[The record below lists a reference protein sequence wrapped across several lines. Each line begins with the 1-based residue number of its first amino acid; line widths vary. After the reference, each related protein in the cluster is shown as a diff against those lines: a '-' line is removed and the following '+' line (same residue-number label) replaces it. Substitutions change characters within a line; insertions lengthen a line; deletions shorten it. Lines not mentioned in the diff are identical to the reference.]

1 MYSLPVLWVQ
11 LWWWWSW
18 PQLQWRRH
26 QGESQGWGFSWS
38 GRGGT
43 LHCSQLTSHQS
54 EPQTWGLQ
62 NIASVANLSHCLEID
77 FISGSNYNMYVKQVH
92 ELCPLTLRYEVTTQ
106 QWIQDRLYSI
116 HFLYDQSFPKPD
128 SQFQGCCKV
137 GILKEGKAHHSE
149 SSDCYYMKK
158 QFWFWQN
165 LFLFKWNTRTRYFLF
180 NWNRITGI
188 LTVYIYTNSC

>member
-1 MYSLPVLWVQ
+1 
-11 LWWWWSW
+11 
-18 PQLQWRRH
+18 
-26 QGESQGWGFSWS
+26 
-38 GRGGT
+38 
-43 LHCSQLTSHQS
+43 
-54 EPQTWGLQ
+54 
-62 NIASVANLSHCLEID
+62 
-77 FISGSNYNMYVKQVH
+77 MYVKQVH

-180 NWNRITGI
+180 NWNRVTGI
-188 LTVYIYTNSC
+188 FTVNIYTNSCWFYYSHADLLVDDLQSLIFEVNFQPISSSRGRVNQEWPLCTLNRSTNALVF

>member
-1 MYSLPVLWVQ
+1 M
-11 LWWWWSW
+11 
-18 PQLQWRRH
+18 
-26 QGESQGWGFSWS
+26 
-38 GRGGT
+38 
-43 LHCSQLTSHQS
+43 
-54 EPQTWGLQ
+54 
-62 NIASVANLSHCLEID
+62 
-77 FISGSNYNMYVKQVH
+77 H

-137 GILKEGKAHHSE
+137 GILEEGKAHHSE

-180 NWNRITGI
+180 NWNRVTSIQI
-188 LTVYIYTNSC
+188 PFNFIRVMLTCWLMTSSRWSLRWIFSQSVALEDGSIKNGLCVL